1 MPSSWVEIDLGAL
14 RHNYHQALARLG
26 PGTSIVGVVKSDAY
40 GHGMVPVARELA
52 ECGVTHLAVSK
63 YWEAKEL
70 RESGIGLPILVLLG
84 LEPDDVEDAIR
95 SKVRP
100 AVFRLD
106 HARRISEAASRMGM
120 AAPVHI
126 KVDTGMGRLGV
137 PVDRFHEFLTEFKAL
152 PGIILE
158 GLLSHFAVADEA
170 DKSYSE
176 TQIRNFRQA
185 LETAT
190 GMGFEIR
197 YAHISNSA
205 GILDLPHAHFQLVRP
220 GIMLYGS
227 PPSMELP
234 QPAHLLPVMTF
245 KSRILQLKEV
255 PTGHPIGY
263 GRTHV
268 TQGPA
273 RIATIPVGY
282 DDGYSR
288 LLSNRGSA
296 LVRGKRAPLVGRVS
310 MNMITLDVTHILEAQ
325 EDDEVVLLGAQ
336 GNERISAEEL
346 ADLSGTISYEV
357 YCSVGRHRFKTF
369 LNATPSSLAQ
379 HPTADI

>member
-14 RHNYHQALARLG
+14 RHNYHQVLARLG
-26 PGTSIVGVVKSDAY
+26 PGTSVVGVVKSDAY
-40 GHGMVPVARELA
+40 GHGMVPVARELV
-52 ECGVTHLAVSK
+52 ECGATHLAVSK
-63 YWEAKEL
+63 YWEAGEL
-70 RESGIGLPILVLLG
+70 RRNGIGLPILVLLG
-84 LEPDDVEDAIR
+84 LEPEEVEEAVR
-95 SKVRP
+95 WKVRP
-100 AVFRLD
+100 VVFRLD
-106 HARRISEAASRMGM
+106 HARRISEAASRLGM
-120 AAPVHI
+120 PAPVHI

-137 PVDRFHEFLTEFKAL
+137 PADRFHEFLKAFKTL
-152 PGIILE
+152 PGIVLE

-176 TQIRNFRQA
+176 IQVRNFRQA
-185 LETAT
+185 LETAA
-190 GMGFEIR
+190 GMGLEIP

-227 PPSMELP
+227 APSVE
-234 QPAHLLPVMTF
+234 PAHPARLLPVMTF

-255 PTGHPIGY
+255 PAGHPIGY

-273 RIATIPVGY
+273 RIATVPVGY

-288 LLSNRGSA
+288 LLSNRGSV
-296 LVRGKRAPLVGRVS
+296 LVRGRRAPLAGRVS
-310 MNMITLDVTHILEAQ
+310 MNMITLDVTHIPDAQ

-336 GNERISAEEL
+336 GDARISAEEL
-346 ADLSGTISYEV
+346 ADLCGTISYEI
-357 YCSVGRHRFKTF
+357 YCGIGRHRFKTF
-369 LNATPSSLAQ
+369 LNATPSSLAS
-379 HPTADI
+379 HPSADI